1 MGNQGNN
8 SSQPMSLGFLIND
21 VARLFRRNFNRQVQQ
36 LGLTQSQWQIL
47 AHLSRNEGM
56 RQIQLAETLELQPIS
71 VARLIDR
78 MQTAGWV
85 ERKPDPNDRRAF
97 QLYLTEKATPILEQM
112 RKHSAQIHTEALE
125 DITAEQEQ
133 NILQLLTRIKA
144 NLIQQSE

>member
-125 DITAEQEQ
+125 NISAEQEQ
-133 NILQLLTRIKA
+133 NILQLLTRIKT
-144 NLIQQSE
+144 NLIEQSE